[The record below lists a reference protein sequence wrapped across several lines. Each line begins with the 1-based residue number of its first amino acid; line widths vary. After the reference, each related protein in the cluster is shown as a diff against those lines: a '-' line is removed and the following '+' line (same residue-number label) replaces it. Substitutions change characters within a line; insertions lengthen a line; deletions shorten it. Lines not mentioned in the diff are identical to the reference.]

1 MLIVLLITQLSP
13 APELQ
18 PTELQLLQQHL
29 VEQSQSFALD
39 SEITESTENSLL
51 LQIQALTEQLL
62 ASTAVSSSDVQP
74 QSETALSDTTYGKV
88 VFCFHFV
95 VMFWMLILSDG
106 ARLLKVWESVVK
118 VGLKRW
124 GSFFVS
130 LSHHVKWLWK
140 RLSVDA
146 VWTMTRTLIGCP
158 ATAEWQK

>member
-95 VMFWMLILSDG
+95 VMF
-106 ARLLKVWESVVK
+106 
-118 VGLKRW
+118 
-124 GSFFVS
+124 
-130 LSHHVKWLWK
+130 
-140 RLSVDA
+140 
-146 VWTMTRTLIGCP
+146 
-158 ATAEWQK
+158 